1 MTYPSQAYQ
10 GRLGFDRTP
19 AGFGRAQGYLR
30 QESMGDF
37 ARRLN
42 LADEERFKR
51 MRRAYGE
58 QAGAMKRRMGEMM
71 FGQGIGQLARR
82 LEVPR
87 GQPAQQRKVPRGQPA
102 QRLEVPRGQP
112 VVPFDYEKALE
123 NYKRMELD
131 RLGKGP
137 IISGEPMLYS
147 YQKQPYYKTDYK
159 GWY

>member
-71 FGQGIGQLARR
+71 FEQGIGQLARR

-87 GQPAQQRKVPRGQPA
+87 EQSD
-102 QRLEVPRGQP
+102 
-112 VVPFDYEKALE
+112 DYEDWLDR
-123 NYKRMELD
+123 YKRMN
-131 RLGKGP
+131 LGLGSAR
-137 IISGEPMLYS
+137 IISEMPIEGGWYPPPQEQYFP
-147 YQKQPYYKTDYK
+147 PTYK
-159 GWY
+159 GTRGR

>member
-71 FGQGIGQLARR
+71 FRQGVGQLARR
-82 LEVPR
+82 LAIPR
-87 GQPAQQRKVPRGQPA
+87 EHWLIPDEADAFPPPPLPLPEFNEMMERYRRMSPWGMGGQ
-102 QRLEVPRGQP
+102 
-112 VVPFDYEKALE
+112 
-123 NYKRMELD
+123 
-131 RLGKGP
+131 GP
-137 IISGEPMLYS
+137 GRY
-147 YQKQPYYKTDYK
+147 
-159 GWY
+159 

>member
-71 FGQGIGQLARR
+71 FEQGVGQLAR
-82 LEVPR
+82 
-87 GQPAQQRKVPRGQPA
+87 
-102 QRLEVPRGQP
+102 RLEVPRGQP
-112 VVPFDYEKALE
+112 VVPFDYEKVLE

>member
-37 ARRLN
+37 VRRLN

-71 FGQGIGQLARR
+71 FEQGVGQLARR

-87 GQPAQQRKVPRGQPA
+87 EQS
-102 QRLEVPRGQP
+102 